1 MNSLILWYIF
11 PFSSVLTKN
20 VLSLLQSSPRSVT
33 ILGLH
38 YCFFLYPLPLHLSF
52 CFSPYL
58 ILSSCII
65 LTGCVSWNLGF
76 WSSHTACKLQN
87 TTVLWDGLPG
97 CREEQIV
104 FWEPG
109 HSVTDWMG
117 LMLMIMWMM
126 LMLVTFVIDDDDDGD
141 YDEYT
146 LWSLPVYGYRNIRFD
161 NPLSP

>member
-1 MNSLILWYIF
+1 MIH
-11 PFSSVLTKN
+11 
-20 VLSLLQSSPRSVT
+20 LSLQFSAHKECTFSTSKLSKISHYSRSLLLLLSPT
-33 ILGLH
+33 A
-38 YCFFLYPLPLHLSF
+38 PPPLHLSF
-52 CFSPYL
+52 CFSSYL

-126 LMLVTFVIDDDDDGD
+126 LMLVTFVIDDGD

-146 LWSLPVYGYRNIRFD
+146 LWFLPVYGYRNIWFD